1 MGRELQTQIVTGAP
15 APPHPERL
23 YDWPTLVAITLV
35 VYALSTVLH
44 EGIGHG
50 GACLLMGDQ
59 PRVVSTVQFECSR
72 DTRLVMAGGTL
83 ANLLA
88 GLICLL
94 LLERFRHAPT
104 TLRYFLWLSMT
115 INLLRA
121 AGYVLYSGVGN
132 IGDWSDFIMGLGA
145 PWIWRAGMIVV
156 GTASYWM
163 FIRLSLTEL
172 LPFIGAGDGGR
183 VMRAHRLTLD
193 PYLAGGVFECVAAM
207 FNPVGILL
215 VALSAAAAAFG
226 GGSGLAW
233 MSHLLN
239 GRMFP
244 EGAAARPVE
253 IGRSWA
259 WIACAAVVAVVYIG
273 ILGPGVRLS

>member
-94 LLERFRHAPT
+94 LLQRFRHAPT

-193 PYLAGGVFECVAAM
+193 PYLAGGVRD
-207 FNPVGILL
+207 
-215 VALSAAAAAFG
+215 SARRPLRG
-226 GGSGLAW
+226 GGSFRRRLGAGVDVAPAEWPDVSRRRGCKTSGDRAQLGVDRLCGGGRGGLYRNSGTRRA
-233 MSHLLN
+233 LKLKKLYD
-239 GRMFP
+239 
-244 EGAAARPVE
+244 A
-253 IGRSWA
+253 
-259 WIACAAVVAVVYIG
+259 
-273 ILGPGVRLS
+273 